1 MKNIMKHLFLIL
13 LFISLNSFAGAS
25 ECIVKRI
32 IDGDTFVCILPIDK
46 EEKIRLI
53 GVDAPESRMN
63 RKTQSDIEKSG
74 MDYETIKAL
83 GRQSTEFVKTQIKPA
98 DIVKLEIDIKPR
110 YNNGRILA
118 YVYLQDGTM
127 LNELL
132 VEEGYAQVATYPPNV
147 KYVEVFR
154 EAEKSARESKKGLWK

>member
-1 MKNIMKHLFLIL
+1 MKYL
-13 LFISLNSFAGAS
+13 LFIILSISFSAYAQSS

-32 IDGDTFVCILPIDK
+32 IDGDTFVCIFPIDK

-83 GRQSTEFVKTQIKPA
+83 GRQSTEFIKTHIKPA
-98 DIVKLEIDIKPR
+98 DVVKLEIDIQNR
-110 YNNGRILA
+110 DSSGRILA

-127 LNELL
+127 FNQLL

-147 KYVEVFR
+147 KYVDLFI
-154 EAEKSARESKKGLWK
+154 AAQKQAQKNKKGLWKD

>member
-1 MKNIMKHLFLIL
+1 MRYILIL
-13 LFISLNSFAGAS
+13 SLLLTLNSFAGAS

-32 IDGDTFVCILPIDK
+32 IDGDTFVCILPIAK

-83 GRQSTEFVKTQIKPA
+83 GRQSTEFIKTHIKPT
-98 DIVKLEIDIKPR
+98 DIVKLEMDIKPR
-110 YNNGRILA
+110 DNNGRILA

-132 VEEGYAQVATYPPNV
+132 VEEGFAQVATYPPNV
-147 KYVEVFR
+147 KYVELFKT
-154 EAEKSARESKKGLWK
+154 AEKSARENKKGLWGE

>member
-1 MKNIMKHLFLIL
+1 MKYVL
-13 LFISLNSFAGAS
+13 LLLLLSFTSFAGAS

-32 IDGDTFVCILPIDK
+32 IDGDTFVCILPIAK

-83 GRQSTEFVKTQIKPA
+83 GRQSTEFVKTHIKPA
-98 DIVKLEIDIKPR
+98 DVVKLEMDIQPR
-110 YNNGRILA
+110 DNNGRILA

-127 LNELL
+127 LNQLL
-132 VEEGYAQVATYPPNV
+132 VEEGFAQVATYPPNV
-147 KYVEVFR
+147 KYKDLFLEAQR
-154 EAEKSARESKKGLWK
+154 EARENKKGLWK